1 MGKQTRTVL
10 KGYFQT
16 GDIPTESQYIDLID
30 SNLNLSENNTG
41 NIQLTGN
48 ITASSNISSSATVI
62 GNSGSFGSVAGTL
75 STAAQPNVTSL
86 GTLTSVTTGDVTATG
101 NSVLGNAVTD
111 THTLTG
117 NITSSGNISSS
128 GNFIGNNIELTGN
141 SLTMTNAV
149 TPTITLTDT
158 TNDFS
163 ANIKIDSIQFGIE
176 CESNSNANVY
186 ITTHKYNGDGGGEY
200 GSNSFDNTAMFM
212 DAGTGMLSFNDA
224 SVQIS
229 NNGHITASGAISSS
243 FTSTGSLGMLKV
255 QSQLFVHEGEF
266 DIGTGNKYTFRPSSG
281 TGTFDLS
288 VGTTEGTINYNG
300 SKGIKIKS
308 DAAHTFLQDNT
319 IQLGNGTGTEIV
331 SVSGSLI
338 VGKNITGSNMSISG
352 DIVHTGDTD
361 TKIEFTTDQIDFTC
375 GGEQMLRLDEGAQD
389 KVEFNTGL
397 NDIDFQVNSNGKSNI
412 IKVLGENG
420 YVGIDKSTPEFR
432 LDVQANNGIR
442 FSSLTTSDPGV
453 AGQLYN
459 DGGTLKIS
467 AG

>member
-1 MGKQTRTVL
+1 MSKQTRTVL

-16 GDIPTESQYIDLID
+16 GDIPTESQYVDLID
-30 SNLNLSENNTG
+30 SNLNLSENNVG

-48 ITASSNISSSATVI
+48 ITASSNISSSATII

-86 GTLTSVTTGDVTATG
+86 GSLTSLTSTG

-243 FTSTGSLGMLKV
+243 LTSTGSLGMLKL

-281 TGTFDLS
+281 TGFFELS
-288 VGTTEGTINYNG
+288 VGQNRGTIEYDNSIG
-300 SKGIKIKS
+300 AGHMEIKS
-308 DAAHTFLQDNT
+308 GLSLTTLSDDT
-319 IQLGNGTGTEIV
+319 IQLGDT
-331 SVSGSLI
+331 SGDT
-338 VGKNITGSNMSISG
+338 VSISG
-352 DIVHTGDTD
+352 
-361 TKIEFTTDQIDFTC
+361 
-375 GGEQMLRLDEGAQD
+375 
-389 KVEFNTGL
+389 
-397 NDIDFQVNSNGKSNI
+397 
-412 IKVLGENG
+412 
-420 YVGIDKSTPEFR
+420 
-432 LDVQANNGIR
+432 
-442 FSSLTTSDPGV
+442 SSVFMTNLPTSDPGV
-453 AGQLYN
+453 AGRLYS
-459 DGGTLKIS
+459 DSGTIKIS